1 MITLENLRDINL
13 LSIIARMLCALIC
26 GGAIGYE
33 REIKGKYAGF
43 RTHILICLGSAITT
57 CTSQYMFLVLNQYTD
72 MARLGAQ
79 VVAGLGFIGAG
90 TIVVTQNRRIKGLT
104 TAAGL
109 WTVGIIGLCAGAGFY
124 EGAIVA
130 TLLMLFAGTIVA
142 KIEDHKFGQF
152 DNIDL
157 VIEFKKQKDLKALL
171 TYFRDVDV
179 EVDSL
184 SVNTDDELPSG
195 VFSIR
200 LHRKITI
207 DDILA
212 DIKNFPYVEKVYKL

>member
-1 MITLENLRDINL
+1 MTIEYLRDINL

-26 GGAIGYE
+26 GGAIGLE
-33 REIKGKYAGF
+33 RELKGKYAGF

-57 CTSQYMFLVLNQYTD
+57 CTSQYLFLVLNEYTD
-72 MARLGAQ
+72 VARLGAQ

-90 TIVVTQNRRIKGLT
+90 TIVVAQNRRIKGLT

-124 EGAIVA
+124 ECALVS
-130 TLLMLFAGTIVA
+130 TLLMLFAGTVIA
-142 KIEDHKFGQF
+142 KIENHKFGQF

-157 VIEFKKQKDLKALL
+157 VIEFRNQKDLKALL
-171 TYFRDVDV
+171 SYFRDVDV
-179 EVDSL
+179 EVDEL
-184 SVNTDDELPSG
+184 SINTEDEIPSG

-207 DDILA
+207 DDIIL
-212 DIKNFPYVEKVYKL
+212 DIKNFPYVEKVYTL

>member
-1 MITLENLRDINL
+1 MTLEYLRDINF
-13 LSIIARMLCALIC
+13 LSIVARMLCAIIC

-33 REIKGKYAGF
+33 RELKGKYAGF
-43 RTHILICLGSAITT
+43 RTHILISLGSAITT
-57 CTSQYMFLVLNQYTD
+57 CTSQYLFLVLNQYTD
-72 MARLGAQ
+72 VARLGAQ
-79 VVAGLGFIGAG
+79 VIAGLGFIGAG

-124 EGAIVA
+124 ECAIMA
-130 TLLMLFAGTIVA
+130 TLLMLIAGTGVA
-142 KIEDHKFGQF
+142 KIEEKRFGQF

-157 VIEFKKQKDLKALL
+157 VIKFKNQNDLKALL

-179 EVDSL
+179 AVDSL
-184 SVNTDDELPSG
+184 SVNTDDEIPSG

-200 LHRKITI
+200 LHRKITM
-207 DDILA
+207 DDIIL
-212 DIKNFPYVEKVYKL
+212 DLKHFSYVEDVYTL